1 MLWNQSILQA
11 QPKYGSILFDAPM
24 YVRQNA
30 TEGAKKLPDPKKLA
44 SLRADFRKMV
54 LRVTSG
60 TTSAASVG
68 GSLDVT
74 QLFAGF
80 AARYLNAMKRKAGA
94 KAAHKSLKLS
104 QINQSEKYR
113 GHFLTFLKVSYAAD
127 GLVDFLNS
135 NSK

>member
-30 TEGAKKLPDPKKLA
+30 TEGAKKLA

-54 LRVTSG
+54 LRATSG

-68 GSLDVT
+68 GCLDVT

-113 GHFLTFLKVSYAAD
+113 GHFLTFLKVSHAAD